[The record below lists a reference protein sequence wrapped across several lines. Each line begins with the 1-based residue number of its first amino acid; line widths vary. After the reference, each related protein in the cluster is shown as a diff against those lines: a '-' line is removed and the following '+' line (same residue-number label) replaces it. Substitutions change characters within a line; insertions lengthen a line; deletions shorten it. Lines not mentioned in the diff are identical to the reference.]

1 MHAMVNA
8 IYVTIDLGHHVDIDA
23 TGPHETAQ
31 FILATLFV
39 LWVGVSHHAV
49 VLALEISLGQ
59 QVEVTVNILSR
70 LKRLLAQRLKL
81 VVNEQV

>member
-1 MHAMVNA
+1 MVNA
-8 IYVTIDLGHHVDIDA
+8 ISVTFDVGLYVDIDA
-23 TGPHETAQ
+23 TGLHESEL

-59 QVEVTVNILSR
+59 QVEVTVNVLSR

-81 VVNEQV
+81 VVNE